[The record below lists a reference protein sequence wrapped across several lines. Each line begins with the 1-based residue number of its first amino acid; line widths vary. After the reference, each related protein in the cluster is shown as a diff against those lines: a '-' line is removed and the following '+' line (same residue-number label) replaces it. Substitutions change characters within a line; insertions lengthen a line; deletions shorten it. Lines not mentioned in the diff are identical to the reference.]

1 MTTPPAAYKQALSG
15 RDRLRNRFE
24 ESRER
29 LKKCGRGNT
38 LQSFR
43 AILSRGRAAIN
54 MPIPKLVRF
63 LEEGGYLNVY
73 EFVARETG
81 LMGDDLDKAVEA
93 RLRELGPLRRRI
105 DRLFQFQP
113 DTHYAALNLGGAGAL
128 RYGRCCVV
136 LDLRHWAPF
145 HTCYAGDSIRS
156 CFRADKEPVLSEE
169 EVLARF
175 AIGEDLDR
183 LAVVHWELSLEDPAR
198 DPCLQPS
205 EVRDIVEA
213 EDSILEIH
221 LHGPVTRDR
230 IQEVLLPRNDYR
242 HLRDLV
248 QRAKGH
254 PLPLPWEFDEVEPFH
269 QMLGLLERFEVPLV
283 LAES

>member
-1 MTTPPAAYKQALSG
+1 MTRPAPYERALSG
-15 RDRLRNRFE
+15 RGRLWSRFE
-24 ESRER
+24 ESCKR
-29 LKKCGRGNT
+29 LKNCDRGNA
-38 LQSFR
+38 LRGFR

-81 LMGDDLDKAVEA
+81 LAGEDLDQAVEA

-105 DRLFQFQP
+105 DRLFDFQP
-113 DTHYAALNLGGAGAL
+113 DTHYAALNLGGAGAS

-136 LDLRHWAPF
+136 FDLRHWAPF

-156 CFRADKEPVLSEE
+156 CFQADQGPALSEE
-169 EVLARF
+169 EILASF
-175 AIGEDLDR
+175 AAGEDLDR
-183 LAVVHWELSLEDPAR
+183 LAVVHWEPSLGDPAR
-198 DPCLQPS
+198 DPCLQPG

-242 HLRDLV
+242 HLRDLA

-254 PLPLPWEFDEVEPFH
+254 PPPLPWEFDEAEPFH
-269 QMLGLLERFEVPLV
+269 QMLELLERLEIPLV

>member
-1 MTTPPAAYKQALSG
+1 MTARPAPYERALS
-15 RDRLRNRFE
+15 RQELLRSRFE
-24 ESRER
+24 ESCDR
-29 LKKCGRGNT
+29 LKRSGRGNA
-38 LQSFR
+38 LLSFR

-63 LEEGGYLNVY
+63 LDEGGYLNVY
-73 EFVARETG
+73 ELVARETG
-81 LMGDDLDKAVEA
+81 LTGEALNEAVEA
-93 RLRELGPLRRRI
+93 RLRELGPLRRQI
-105 DRLFQFQP
+105 DQLFQFQP

-136 LDLRHWAPF
+136 FDLRHWAPF

-156 CFRADKEPVLSEE
+156 CFQADKSPALSEE
-169 EVLARF
+169 EILARF
-175 AIGEDLDR
+175 AVGEDLDR
-183 LAVVHWELSLEDPAR
+183 LATVHWEPSLDDPAR
-198 DPCLQPS
+198 DPCLQPG

-230 IQEVLLPRNDYR
+230 IQEVLLLRNDYR

-248 QRAKGH
+248 QRARGCSR
-254 PLPLPWEFDEVEPFH
+254 PLPWEFDEAEPFQ
-269 QMLGLLERFEVPLV
+269 QMLELLGRFEIPLV
-283 LAES
+283 LAEN

>member
-1 MTTPPAAYKQALSG
+1 MTQTPAPYRRALAG

-24 ESRER
+24 KSCEQ
-29 LKKCGRGNT
+29 LKHCGRGSA
-38 LQSFR
+38 LRSFR

-63 LEEGGYLNVY
+63 LEEGGYLNIY
-73 EFVARETG
+73 ELVARETG
-81 LMGDDLDKAVEA
+81 LTGEDLDNAVEA
-93 RLRELGPLRRRI
+93 RLRDLGPLRRRI
-105 DRLFQFQP
+105 DRLFHFQP

-136 LDLRHWAPF
+136 FDLRHWAPF

-156 CFRADKEPVLSEE
+156 CFLADRRPAFPEE

-175 AIGEDLDR
+175 GIGEDLDR
-183 LAVVHWELSLEDPAR
+183 IATVHWEASLAEPTR
-198 DPCLQPS
+198 DPCFQPG
-205 EVRDIVEA
+205 EVRAIVEA

-230 IQEVLLPRNDYR
+230 VQEVLMLRNDYR

-254 PLPLPWEFDEVEPFH
+254 SSPLPWEFDEVEPFH
-269 QMLGLLERFEVPLV
+269 QMLELLESFEIPLV
-283 LAES
+283 LAEG